1 VKRAMAVFG
10 PLFSSHLNYLGKS
23 DMNANQSEMCSIF
36 CRAVTSLV
44 LVTTLFS
51 PVATAEQPQ
60 QVQNDGQYLMGVF
73 PYLAP
78 RELEKMYAPIAA
90 DISGTVNRDVL
101 FMTSSTYKMFMA
113 NLDKEMYDIVFVQ
126 PFDYVTIA
134 DKYGYRPLAT
144 RNKPLPAI
152 LVVKPDSEFKTIED
166 LRGKTIALPPSVA
179 AISYLI
185 KDYLKKNGLDPA
197 SDVTI
202 EHHRSHASCMHN
214 VLLGTADACG
224 TAPPALRFFKNKMNT
239 SLNVIAKTKGIP
251 NSIFAVHPRVP
262 KEVQDKLMQQITSW
276 TGTEDGKKLLKGV
289 KVEAFVSANDKEYD
303 VVRAMA
309 KEFR

>member
-1 VKRAMAVFG
+1 MNCLKNSVGAFLSKLVAGIFT
-10 PLFSSHLNYLGKS
+10 LGL
-23 DMNANQSEMCSIF
+23 M
-36 CRAVTSLV
+36 
-44 LVTTLFS
+44 TTLLS
-51 PVATAEQPQ
+51 GTATGADGSQSVSNKVA
-60 QVQNDGQYLMGVF
+60 YRLGVF

-90 DISGTVNRDVL
+90 DFADTIDHEVL
-101 FMTSSTYKMFMA
+101 FMTNSTYEKFMG
-113 NLDKEMYDIVFVQ
+113 NLDKQIYDIVFVQ
-126 PFDYVTIA
+126 PFDYVAIA
-134 DKYGYRPLAT
+134 DKYGYQPLAT

-152 LVVKPDSEFKTIED
+152 LVVKPDSEFKSVDD

-185 KDYLKKNGLDPA
+185 KDYLQKNGLNPD

-214 VLLGTADACG
+214 VILGKADACG

-239 SLNVIAKTKGIP
+239 SLRIVAKTKGIP

-262 KEVQDKLMQQITSW
+262 EETRNKLLQQVKTW
-276 TGTEDGKKLLKGV
+276 PETENGKQLLKGV
-289 KVEAFVSANDKEYD
+289 KVEAFVVAEDQDYN
-303 VVRAMA
+303 VVREMA
-309 KEFR
+309 ERFR